1 MADEYSFTDQQREML
16 EELLKP
22 DYDDIFLSLIG
33 NYQPDGMPIGPVD
46 ISDIQGTLP
55 DDLDP
60 LRESIVLTAYQ
71 LLGKVTYFWG
81 GKSLVLGWDSRW
93 GTPTTV
99 TAPGSG
105 STGKVLPFGLDCSG
119 FVDWTFYNATS
130 GAYLPGRGGGA
141 ASQHGYCTNIAWSD
155 ALPGDL
161 VFYADDSHVGIVC
174 GYDSVGQSPRHP
186 LLRRAE
192 WRGRDRARG
201 LCRRSQ
207 TGFVYGLVQFASFV
221 RHSLLALVNSFLS
234 FFLRYLAYQ
243 IERRLQWKQEK
254 NLCAMLP
261 VTLHTR
267 VRQEQEK
274 AGMTLGEYVEAMI
287 TEYYDWK
294 DGKIMTG
301 EMRTLAAQIPAE
313 LFDRLD
319 RYLKERGIKKKDFL
333 VDIITRALEEAE
345 AAEVTE
351 TITETPPNDDG
362 EAILHDEPDE
372 QPEADE
378 I

>member
-1 MADEYSFTDQQREML
+1 ME
-16 EELLKP
+16 
-22 DYDDIFLSLIG
+22 
-33 NYQPDGMPIGPVD
+33 
-46 ISDIQGTLP
+46 
-55 DDLDP
+55 
-60 LRESIVLTAYQ
+60 
-71 LLGKVTYFWG
+71 
-81 GKSLVLGWDSRW
+81 
-93 GTPTTV
+93 
-99 TAPGSG
+99 
-105 STGKVLPFGLDCSG
+105 
-119 FVDWTFYNATS
+119 
-130 GAYLPGRGGGA
+130 
-141 ASQHGYCTNIAWSD
+141 
-155 ALPGDL
+155 
-161 VFYADDSHVGIVC
+161 
-174 GYDSVGQSPRHP
+174 
-186 LLRRAE
+186 
-192 WRGRDRARG
+192 AR
-201 LCRRSQ
+201 
-207 TGFVYGLVQFASFV
+207 
-221 RHSLLALVNSFLS
+221 
-234 FFLRYLAYQ
+234 
-243 IERRLQWKQEK
+243 K

-261 VTLHTR
+261 VALHTR

-333 VDIITRALEEAE
+333 VDIITRALEEDE

-362 EAILHDEPDE
+362 EAILRDEPDE

>member
-1 MADEYSFTDQQREML
+1 ME
-16 EELLKP
+16 
-22 DYDDIFLSLIG
+22 
-33 NYQPDGMPIGPVD
+33 
-46 ISDIQGTLP
+46 
-55 DDLDP
+55 
-60 LRESIVLTAYQ
+60 
-71 LLGKVTYFWG
+71 
-81 GKSLVLGWDSRW
+81 
-93 GTPTTV
+93 
-99 TAPGSG
+99 
-105 STGKVLPFGLDCSG
+105 
-119 FVDWTFYNATS
+119 
-130 GAYLPGRGGGA
+130 
-141 ASQHGYCTNIAWSD
+141 
-155 ALPGDL
+155 
-161 VFYADDSHVGIVC
+161 
-174 GYDSVGQSPRHP
+174 
-186 LLRRAE
+186 
-192 WRGRDRARG
+192 AR
-201 LCRRSQ
+201 
-207 TGFVYGLVQFASFV
+207 
-221 RHSLLALVNSFLS
+221 
-234 FFLRYLAYQ
+234 
-243 IERRLQWKQEK
+243 K

-345 AAEVTE
+345 ASEVTE

>member
-1 MADEYSFTDQQREML
+1 ME
-16 EELLKP
+16 
-22 DYDDIFLSLIG
+22 
-33 NYQPDGMPIGPVD
+33 
-46 ISDIQGTLP
+46 
-55 DDLDP
+55 
-60 LRESIVLTAYQ
+60 
-71 LLGKVTYFWG
+71 
-81 GKSLVLGWDSRW
+81 
-93 GTPTTV
+93 
-99 TAPGSG
+99 
-105 STGKVLPFGLDCSG
+105 
-119 FVDWTFYNATS
+119 
-130 GAYLPGRGGGA
+130 
-141 ASQHGYCTNIAWSD
+141 
-155 ALPGDL
+155 
-161 VFYADDSHVGIVC
+161 
-174 GYDSVGQSPRHP
+174 
-186 LLRRAE
+186 
-192 WRGRDRARG
+192 AR
-201 LCRRSQ
+201 
-207 TGFVYGLVQFASFV
+207 
-221 RHSLLALVNSFLS
+221 
-234 FFLRYLAYQ
+234 
-243 IERRLQWKQEK
+243 K

-351 TITETPPNDDG
+351 MITETPPNDDG

>member
-1 MADEYSFTDQQREML
+1 ME
-16 EELLKP
+16 
-22 DYDDIFLSLIG
+22 
-33 NYQPDGMPIGPVD
+33 
-46 ISDIQGTLP
+46 
-55 DDLDP
+55 
-60 LRESIVLTAYQ
+60 
-71 LLGKVTYFWG
+71 
-81 GKSLVLGWDSRW
+81 
-93 GTPTTV
+93 
-99 TAPGSG
+99 
-105 STGKVLPFGLDCSG
+105 
-119 FVDWTFYNATS
+119 
-130 GAYLPGRGGGA
+130 
-141 ASQHGYCTNIAWSD
+141 
-155 ALPGDL
+155 
-161 VFYADDSHVGIVC
+161 
-174 GYDSVGQSPRHP
+174 
-186 LLRRAE
+186 
-192 WRGRDRARG
+192 AR
-201 LCRRSQ
+201 
-207 TGFVYGLVQFASFV
+207 
-221 RHSLLALVNSFLS
+221 
-234 FFLRYLAYQ
+234 
-243 IERRLQWKQEK
+243 K

-261 VTLHTR
+261 VTLHTK

-345 AAEVTE
+345 ASEVTE

>member
-1 MADEYSFTDQQREML
+1 M
-16 EELLKP
+16 EE
-22 DYDDIFLSLIG
+22 
-33 NYQPDGMPIGPVD
+33 
-46 ISDIQGTLP
+46 
-55 DDLDP
+55 
-60 LRESIVLTAYQ
+60 R
-71 LLGKVTYFWG
+71 
-81 GKSLVLGWDSRW
+81 
-93 GTPTTV
+93 
-99 TAPGSG
+99 
-105 STGKVLPFGLDCSG
+105 
-119 FVDWTFYNATS
+119 
-130 GAYLPGRGGGA
+130 
-141 ASQHGYCTNIAWSD
+141 
-155 ALPGDL
+155 
-161 VFYADDSHVGIVC
+161 
-174 GYDSVGQSPRHP
+174 
-186 LLRRAE
+186 
-192 WRGRDRARG
+192 
-201 LCRRSQ
+201 
-207 TGFVYGLVQFASFV
+207 
-221 RHSLLALVNSFLS
+221 
-234 FFLRYLAYQ
+234 
-243 IERRLQWKQEK
+243 K

-261 VTLHTR
+261 VALHAR

-274 AGMTLGEYVEAMI
+274 AGMALGEYVEAMI

-333 VDIITRALEEAE
+333 VDIITRALEAAE